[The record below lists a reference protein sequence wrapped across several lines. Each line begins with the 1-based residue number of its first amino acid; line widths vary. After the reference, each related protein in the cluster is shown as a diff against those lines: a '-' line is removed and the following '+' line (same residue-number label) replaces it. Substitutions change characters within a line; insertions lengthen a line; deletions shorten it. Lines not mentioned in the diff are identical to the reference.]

1 MLRQKIKEKKDMDG
15 AGMQA
20 KIELFYSS
28 KVTSL
33 FSNASRYSSNSNSK
47 QSSARVSDFGN
58 KRSTFFLSASQ
69 LSTHET
75 TL

>member
-47 QSSARVSDFGN
+47 QSSARVSVFGN
-58 KRSTFFLSASQ
+58 IVKLKIVNKSNGNQSA
-69 LSTHET
+69 LKD
-75 TL
+75 